1 MRSAYNLNIDSDSL
15 RTDLNYIDNMWND
28 VSKEYKDKMD
38 CKVFDEN
45 VYYVSKK
52 VVKDL
57 KLNGLLNMFSLF
69 EDAFLDHFKIMQMM
83 PGELYG
89 YHIDNNK
96 HSIHSEIPQHMT
108 CPAAVN
114 ILLSEPVGDITYFG
128 IDEKLNKYKSWGE
141 KHLPRNDTE
150 EFKIVDSFETKKDAV
165 LLNIG
170 NWHRIESN
178 HNQPRKL
185 ASFLLWPYNT
195 WENYVRYCKLKGLI
209 NEQEKLT

>member
-1 MRSAYNLNIDSDSL
+1 MKSAYNLNFNADIVRDDID
-15 RTDLNYIDNMWND
+15 YIDKIWND
-28 VSKEYKDKMD
+28 LSQEYKDKMN

-57 KLNGLLNMFSLF
+57 QLSGIQNMFDLF

-96 HSIHSEIPQHMT
+96 HNIHSKIPRHMI

-128 IDEKLNKYKSWGE
+128 LDKKLNKYKSWDE
-141 KHLPRNDTE
+141 KNLPRNNTE
-150 EFKIVDSFETKKDAV
+150 EFEIIDKFETKKDAV

-170 NWHRIESN
+170 NWHRIESS

-195 WENYVRYCKLKGLI
+195 WENYVRYCKWKGLI
-209 NEQEKLT
+209 NE